1 MRTIGGSQ
9 YATQPK
15 PVPANTVVSLVHSA
29 SFLCLWHEIGMTGRK
44 LIRNLRVGRALGA
57 GNGVFDAG
65 ISWTALHGH
74 RPRRDVVADLAPGI
88 TLALVRCAPPMLSVS
103 RCGTT
108 VEISWP
114 TGEAGVYLRCRIEL
128 NSKDRDLLRR
138 RRLAHQTANDQSS
151 ALAILAMMLLL
162 AVCGWIVGGTE
173 GMRRALQGT
182 APRPD
187 GTVISRESMYR
198 WFGARLLS
206 HTQVP
211 ELFAILTKVCGRAGL
226 ARVPELY
233 CLPAPSDMNAYALG
247 GPEHSAIV
255 LTEGLL
261 RGMTREEI
269 AGILAHE
276 VAHIRN
282 NDTWTMSWA
291 TALRRAIDWT
301 SLAGLAL
308 LRTQHNHGAMR
319 ASRPLATLLS
329 AAPTLGQL
337 LGLALS
343 RVRELDADATA
354 LELTGDSRALIAAL
368 DKLER
373 HHTGSAPMAVSAFG
387 HDPMRLLRSHPATSE
402 RVGTL
407 LNLTF

>member
-1 MRTIGGSQ
+1 VLDAGVSWMGLRGSQ
-9 YATQPK
+9 
-15 PVPANTVVSLVHSA
+15 S
-29 SFLCLWHEIGMTGRK
+29 G
-44 LIRNLRVGRALGA
+44 
-57 GNGVFDAG
+57 
-65 ISWTALHGH
+65 
-74 RPRRDVVADLAPGI
+74 RDVVAGLTPGVSF
-88 TLALVRCAPPMLSVS
+88 ALVRYAPTQMLRLSG
-103 RCGTT
+103 CGTT
-108 VEISWP
+108 VVADIYWP
-114 TGEAGVYLRCRIEL
+114 TEEAGVFLRCHIEL
-128 NSKDRDLLRR
+128 NARDQELLRR
-138 RRLAHQTANDQSS
+138 RRLAHQSANHQSS

-162 AVCGWIVGGTE
+162 AMCGWIVGGTE
-173 GMRRALQGT
+173 GMQRALMGS
-182 APRPD
+182 APLPD
-187 GTVISRESMYR
+187 STVISPASMYR

-206 HTQVP
+206 PAEVP
-211 ELFAILTKVCGRAGL
+211 ELFAILANVCSRAGL
-226 ARVPELY
+226 SRLPDLY
-233 CLPAPSDMNAYALG
+233 CLPAPRDMNAYALG
-247 GPEHSAIV
+247 GPERSAIV

-301 SLAGLAL
+301 ALAGLAV
-308 LRTQHNHGAMR
+308 LRTRHHHDGRM
-319 ASRPLATLLS
+319 ASRQLATLLS

-354 LELTGDSRALIAAL
+354 LELTGDSHSLIAAL
-368 DKLER
+368 GKLER
-373 HHTGSAPMAVSAFG
+373 HHAGPVPAPVSAFA

-407 LNLTF
+407 LKLAC